1 MQEIIVY
8 LILTIVAVVLI
19 HNIYRQAK
27 GRNHSCSCDSCPMHN
42 GECHCDDAI
51 K

>member
-8 LILTIVAVVLI
+8 LILAIVAVVLI
-19 HNIYRQAK
+19 YHIYRQVTDK
-27 GRNHSCSCDSCPMHN
+27 NRSCNCDSCPMHG
-42 GECHCDDAI
+42 GECHCDDAQ